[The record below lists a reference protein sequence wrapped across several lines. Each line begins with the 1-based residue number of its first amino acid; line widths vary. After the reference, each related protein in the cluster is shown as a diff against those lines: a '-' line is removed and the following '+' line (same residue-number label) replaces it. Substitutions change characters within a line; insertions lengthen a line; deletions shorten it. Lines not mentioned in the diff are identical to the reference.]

1 MLMCLGKL
9 SDDAG
14 FTGQQSDD
22 VGFMWVNRYNS
33 N

>member
-1 MLMCLGKL
+1 MLMCLGQL

-14 FTGQQSDD
+14 FMGQQSDD